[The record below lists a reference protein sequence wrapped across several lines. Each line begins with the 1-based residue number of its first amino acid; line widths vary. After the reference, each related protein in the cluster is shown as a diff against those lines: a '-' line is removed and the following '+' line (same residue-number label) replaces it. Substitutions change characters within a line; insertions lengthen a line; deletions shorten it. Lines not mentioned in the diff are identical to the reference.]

1 MEMLRAFPALIVAVL
16 LAACATEGSATADRL
31 AGRTWQAT
39 HLNGRPVSTPV
50 PVTLSFT
57 DGRGS
62 GRSGCNQYSGT
73 VTLSDGTIRFSEIMA
88 TKMACMDEGAM
99 QTESTYLQV
108 LGGAETW
115 SLSDNDML
123 TISGST
129 GHVDFKPGAAAQ
141 RP

>member
-1 MEMLRAFPALIVAVL
+1 MKMFRALPALAVAAL

-31 AGRTWQAT
+31 EGRTWQAT

-73 VTLSDGTIRFSEIMA
+73 VTLGDGTIRFSEIMA

-108 LGGAETW
+108 LGGAQTW
-115 SLSDNDML
+115 SVSNGDML
-123 TISGST
+123 TISGSS
-129 GHVDFKPGAAAQ
+129 GHVDFKPGAATP

>member
-73 VTLSDGTIRFSEIMA
+73 VTLGDGTIRFSEIMA

-115 SLSDNDML
+115 SLSDNDIL
-123 TISGST
+123 TISGSA